1 MKDVL
6 LKKLEKSIKKLKLD
20 KEDNDLFIELGK
32 IGIQQADY
40 NQSIT
45 YNETESTKWNNNRLL
60 N

>member
-1 MKDVL
+1 MKDVI
-6 LKKLEKSIKKLKLD
+6 LKKLENSIKKLKLD
-20 KEDNDLFIELGK
+20 KEDDDVFIELGK

-40 NQSIT
+40 NQSII

>member
-6 LKKLEKSIKKLKLD
+6 LKKLENSIKKLKLD
-20 KEDNDLFIELGK
+20 KEDDGIFIELGK

-40 NQSIT
+40 NQSII